1 MTVATGAYVCASNE
15 EFLGVDEIVT
25 DQPGLDESLDPNTI
39 PAGTGLDVEAENDG
53 LEPLS

>member
-1 MTVATGAYVCASNE
+1 MCASNE